1 MGTPSINSGITKI
14 GIHKV
19 NNASPVNEE
28 IVYSSTSAND
38 IYALD
43 KNKMKFIFG
52 NYPKLNL
59 GFFPPCSIVRYVK
72 SEEIT
77 A

>member
-43 KNKMKFIFG
+43 KNKMKFVYG
-52 NYPKLNL
+52 NYPQANLNL
-59 GFFPPCSIVRYVK
+59 YPPCSIVRYVK
-72 SEEIT
+72 KVKI
-77 A
+77 